1 MKCHSDLG
9 AKKFKIPAKI
19 GFDLR
24 GQPRPMAILFEQ
36 KIGLGKKLSEKKIKT
51 FLYFSRLEKI
61 AEAKRTDVSR
71 HFIRRMSH
79 PF

>member
-36 KIGLGKKLSEKKIKT
+36 KIGLGKKLSEKKNKNIFVLFKVGKNC
-51 FLYFSRLEKI
+51 RGQ
-61 AEAKRTDVSR
+61 TD
-71 HFIRRMSH
+71 RR
-79 PF
+79 